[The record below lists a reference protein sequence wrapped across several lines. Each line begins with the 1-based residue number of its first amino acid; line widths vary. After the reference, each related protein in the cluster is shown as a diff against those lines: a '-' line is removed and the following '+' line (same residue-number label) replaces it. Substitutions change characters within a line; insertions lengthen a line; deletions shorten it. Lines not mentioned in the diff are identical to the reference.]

1 MNTAPFIPD
10 KSKSNYLQRCFYLIN
25 LLKEKDYDLWEN
37 FHAQYCCTKPEESWE
52 LFQMVL
58 EEYRKFSAPV
68 SKRKKA
74 TRAPSHSSRKA
85 A

>member
-1 MNTAPFIPD
+1 MTLSLIPD
-10 KSKSNYLQRCFYLIN
+10 KNQHNYLQRCYFLIN

-37 FHAQYCCTKPEESWE
+37 FHAQYCVTKPEESWE

-58 EEYRKFSAPV
+58 EVYQKCLP
-68 SKRKKA
+68 KKSQKKSPA
-74 TRAPSHSSRKA
+74 RRSHRKA